1 MLPSFLA
8 DRGTQASMVFIAV
21 AGGGMTGLGLA
32 WSRVAAAVGV
42 YAQMP
47 FLVSGAIGGV
57 ALAGASL
64 GLLAVHSERR
74 AAAADQLW
82 LEEAI
87 ASASEFVD
95 TLASTLEAG
104 VTLHE

>member
-1 MLPSFLA
+1 MLPSSLA
-8 DRGTQASMVFIAV
+8 DRGIQASMVFIAV
-21 AGGGMTGLGLA
+21 AGAGMTGLGLA
-32 WSRVAAAVGV
+32 WSGVAATVGV
-42 YAQMP
+42 YTQLP

-87 ASASEFVD
+87 ASASEIVE
-95 TLASTLEAG
+95 TLPSTLEAG
-104 VTLHE
+104 VTRHE